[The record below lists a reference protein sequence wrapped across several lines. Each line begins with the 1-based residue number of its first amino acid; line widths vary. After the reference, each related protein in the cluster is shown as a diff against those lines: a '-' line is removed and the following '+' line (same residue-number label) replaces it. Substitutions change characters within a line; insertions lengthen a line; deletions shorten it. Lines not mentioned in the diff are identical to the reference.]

1 MSVYHGAAGNVR
13 ENKNKAVVLSLFSL
27 LPTHRCCPTHARN
40 DSLADTQNN
49 RTRKASR
56 ASPKRTTPSIPLIG
70 RKSNDS
76 LQWGAAAA
84 LCSRKLRTW
93 AEGRQMGHRSDLLLE
108 RAQISAS
115 PVFLAGRCASC
126 VPAFFRAVR
135 RAHRAYTPSGW
146 PPMDLNG
153 SKLRVWVRSGV
164 PRVGHLAPWPHM
176 VLDPPPA
183 APAFGNG
190 SPTSKFV
197 MANFVG
203 LPPLSPYQT
212 TIVRLQPITLM
223 RPWTLLST
231 IPLPLPRRAAWR
243 GACDARR
250 PALFLRVSWPSARSP
265 QHVVALARGGSARGS
280 AGLYSYAAMCC
291 VGGRLCGRPKCP
303 NATDPHT

>member
-27 LPTHRCCPTHARN
+27 LPTPRCCPTHARN

-176 VLDPPPA
+176 VLDPPAGCPGFRQRFSNLEICHGQFCWAPA
-183 APAFGNG
+183 AQSVPNNNCSTAAYYPHAPLDFTIDY
-190 SPTSKFV
+190 TS
-197 MANFVG
+197 
-203 LPPLSPYQT
+203 
-212 TIVRLQPITLM
+212 
-223 RPWTLLST
+223 
-231 IPLPLPRRAAWR
+231 
-243 GACDARR
+243 
-250 PALFLRVSWPSARSP
+250 
-265 QHVVALARGGSARGS
+265 ALAPTGSMERR
-280 AGLYSYAAMCC
+280 
-291 VGGRLCGRPKCP
+291 V
-303 NATDPHT
+303 